1 MNLLEQ
7 YKNRL
12 NISEKLYASKHD
24 GEKLSIS
31 KKMTI
36 ASVLNNTSKFLK
48 ESYGN
53 SVGTQA
59 ADMGLFK
66 KFTLNITMAA
76 LPNLIAYDVVMVNP
90 ISSRSGF
97 ITY

>member
-12 NISEKLYASKHD
+12 NISEKLYASKHNGD
-24 GEKLSIS
+24 KLSIS
-31 KKMTI
+31 KKMAI

-48 ESYGN
+48 EAFDN

-76 LPNLIAYDVVMVNP
+76 LPNLIAYDLVIVQP
-90 ISSRSGF
+90 IASRSGF